1 MSNWKYT
8 DSSNRVVIRKLS
20 NGGTE
25 SCLASVLP
33 ENSVIEPADSGEL
46 PIVEL
51 PLPADEAE

>member
-1 MSNWKYT
+1 VSNWKYT
-8 DSSNRVVIRKLS
+8 DSSNRVVIRKLP

-33 ENSVIEPADSGEL
+33 ENSVIEPADGSEL

-51 PLPADEAE
+51 PLPADEDK